1 MYEERS
7 LEELKTIQEEKTAER
22 ELEQR
27 RQEAYNQEQTDLIQQ
42 QNEQTEE
49 EKEDLTFGDRLLEI
63 PKGLA
68 SGGRDTVASLIT
80 LPEQIIDW
88 FSGDMATEAKEEG
101 GYDPSWD
108 DWLIPD
114 EGDPLETKTWWGGLI
129 RNFTHIGT
137 TLAIPLPKVGLLKN
151 GMKVIP
157 GLRKTTALARLAR
170 IKSGKV
176 MVVPR
181 FLRIG
186 PFKSGR
192 TLAKSA
198 LDGVK
203 FDVIS
208 QTSLEDNLT
217 GMFRE
222 HIPHLLHPIAT
233 KDLEHPMMKRF
244 KNVAEGLFLG
254 PLVESV
260 FGIVGAGATYI
271 KRSVTGNEVKE
282 VKGTFDQIYNNEFTD
297 SVTDQ
302 NVEVGIKQLEIPGMG
317 AYKNERIATR
327 QQGNSTSIDSLESVS
342 DGMERME
349 KEWGTEEGSPG
360 SFLSRTQTYG
370 TMKTSGQAREVVE
383 GVLKKSVS
391 EGYLPLMKE
400 TAERQGIPKDA
411 FLAKHAAFAKEVYE
425 GRMTSDLTPEEFF
438 KKVTDNRLISEGD
451 LKYNFTH
458 PRMAH
463 AIDLINGSLLGEIKG
478 LGLTSRELMDL
489 FDLRVVDG
497 PAQQLKEK
505 FLFGLRIRAIQKA
518 ETSQLFRDLD
528 GRLTLNE
535 KLDEF
540 GVTAADRAGVIDSV
554 ELKKRAATI
563 DEMVDARIQQSIDA
577 FRIAEEMAGED
588 GDDLWK
594 TIFEAVSQTK
604 GIHNLDD
611 IAQWMRYNLL
621 GGRWRGGPK
630 RTGALVR
637 NFMTMWTHSVLSG
650 PKTAVRAI
658 MGTSTAA
665 FTRPMALAIGASMRG
680 DWRVAR
686 QGLASLNAM
695 KETIPEAYE
704 LFKTRLNSYWSGEL
718 RGPNTR
724 FFEVD
729 KANDRWNM
737 YRHWASSN
745 RANIGDKMVFHL
757 ANMARWANDRRWFT
771 YSTKVMQ
778 ATDDSFGLII
788 ARANARQK
796 ALLKAMDD
804 LPDGHF
810 QNFDEKLFK
819 KYEDEFQKQ
828 IFDEQGNLTDYAA
841 QAAKK
846 EATLTQDLHGFASH
860 LDEAF
865 RDTPWARP
873 FFLFART
880 GVNGLNLSFQH
891 MPVMSL
897 LVKESRDILFTPL
910 TANLENLHRYGI
922 KNAVDLQHAK
932 DIKVGRMAMGG
943 TIISMASWAYLS
955 GNLHGNGPTDRKQ
968 RKAWQDMGWRPREIK
983 IGNTWVS
990 YDAFEPFNNL
1000 LSVVADIGDHMDL
1013 MGEEWAEQSFLK
1025 VSLAVAG
1032 SLTSKSYMAGM
1043 QQFVD
1048 LFSGNPG
1055 QQNRILA
1062 GLINN
1067 SFPASSLRNELGK
1080 VLNPF
1085 TKELHS
1091 SIQNQIANRNQW
1103 FTRLPTKF
1111 DLLTGEPIKD
1121 HNFMTRMWNAV
1132 SPVQF
1137 NLDYSPGRQMLFNS
1151 GYDLRP
1157 ISYTSPDG
1165 LDLSDSPEIRSMFQN
1180 AMGQQNLEEIFNR
1193 LANDKN
1199 IQTSIAMMNY
1209 HRDNGMRWRDPKE
1222 YSHYQII
1229 AREFERARK
1238 AAWASIV
1245 NTPEVQ
1251 LLLAKSRERN
1261 IQDAEATRETLETIL
1276 GIRK

>member
-1 MYEERS
+1 MAERT
-7 LEELKTIQEEKTAER
+7 LEELEQLKAEELK
-22 ELEQR
+22 LEEVR
-27 RQEAYNQEQTDLIQQ
+27 TNRQEAYSQEQTNLIQQ

-49 EKEDLTFGDRLLEI
+49 KDLTFGDYVGEI
-63 PKGLA
+63 PKALLA
-68 SGGRDTVASLIT
+68 GGRDTVASLIT

-88 FSGDMATEAKEEG
+88 FSGDMSREHKEEG

-108 DWLIPD
+108 DWLMPED
-114 EGDPLETKTWWGGLI
+114 DPLETKTWWGGLI

-137 TLAIPLPKVGLLKN
+137 TLAIPLPKLGLLKK

-157 GLRKTTALARLAR
+157 GLRKTTALARLGR
-170 IKSGKV
+170 IKAGKV

-181 FLRIG
+181 FLKVARKG

-203 FDVIS
+203 FDLVS

-222 HIPHLLHPIAT
+222 NIPQLLEPIAT

-244 KNVAEGLFLG
+244 KNVAEGIFLG

-260 FGIVGAGATYI
+260 FGVVGAGATYI
-271 KRSVTGNEVKE
+271 KRSVTGNEIKD
-282 VKGTFDQIYNNEFTD
+282 VKGTFDQIYNNEFAD
-297 SVTDQ
+297 SITDQ
-302 NVEVGIKQLEIPGMG
+302 NVEVGIKQLDEPGMG

-370 TMKTSGQAREVVE
+370 TMKTSGESREIVE

-391 EGYLPLMKE
+391 EKYLPLMAQ
-400 TAERQGIPKDA
+400 TAERQGIPKDV
-411 FLAKHAAFAKEVYE
+411 FLARHAAFAKEVYE
-425 GRMTSDLTPEEFF
+425 GRMTSDLTPEEFW
-438 KKVTDNRLISEGD
+438 KSVTDNRLIGEGD

-463 AIDLINGSLLGEIKG
+463 AIDLINGALLGEIRG
-478 LGLTSRELMDL
+478 LGIAGRELQGL
-489 FDLRVVDG
+489 YDLRAVDG
-497 PAQQLKEK
+497 PAQQLVEK
-505 FLFGLRIRAIQKA
+505 FILGLRIRAIQKA

-528 GRLTLNE
+528 GRLTLDE
-535 KLDEF
+535 GLDRL
-540 GVTAADRAGVIDSV
+540 GVTAADRAGVRDSA
-554 ELKKRAATI
+554 ELKTRAETI
-563 DEMVDARIQQSIDA
+563 NEMVDARVQQSIDA
-577 FRIAEEMAGED
+577 FRIAEEMTGEG

-594 TIFEAVSQTK
+594 TIFEAVSQAK
-604 GIHNLDD
+604 GVHNLDD
-611 IAQWMRYNLL
+611 IDQWMRHNLL
-621 GGRWRGGPK
+621 GGRWRGGRK
-630 RTGALVR
+630 QTGALIR
-637 NFMTMWTHSVLSG
+637 NFGAMFTHSVLSG
-650 PKTAVRAI
+650 PKTVVRAI

-680 DWRVAR
+680 DWRMAR

-718 RGPNTR
+718 SGPNTR
-724 FFEVD
+724 FLEVD

-737 YRHWASSN
+737 YRHWANSD
-745 RANIGDKMVFHL
+745 RANWKDRLVFFM
-757 ANMARWANDRRWFT
+757 ANSARWANDYRWFT
-771 YSTKVMQ
+771 YSTKAMQ
-778 ATDDSFGLII
+778 ATDDAFGLII
-788 ARANARQK
+788 ARAKARER

-810 QNFDEKLFK
+810 QNFDEALFK

-846 EATLTQDLHGFASH
+846 EATLTQDLHGFAKH
-860 LDEAF
+860 LDHAF
-865 RDTPWARP
+865 KDTPWARP

-891 MPVMSL
+891 MPGL
-897 LVKESRDILFTPL
+897 NLFVKETRDILFHPL

-922 KNAVDLQHAK
+922 RNVADLQQAK
-932 DIKVGRMAMGG
+932 DIRMGRMAMGT
-943 TIISMASWAYLS
+943 TIMSMASWAYLS
-955 GNLHGNGPTDRKQ
+955 GNLHGNGPTDRKDRQ
-968 RKAWQDMGWRPREIK
+968 AWRDMGWRPREIK
-983 IGNTWVS
+983 IGNVWVS
-990 YDAFEPFNNL
+990 YDAFEPFNQVL
-1000 LSVVADIGDHMDL
+1000 ALVGDIGDHMDL
-1013 MGEEWAEQSFLK
+1013 MGEEWAEQNFFKLSM
-1025 VSLAVAG
+1025 AVAG
-1032 SLTSKSYMAGM
+1032 TITSKSYLAGM
-1043 QQFVD
+1043 SQFVD
-1048 LFSGNPG
+1048 LFSGKPG
-1055 QQNRILA
+1055 QQNRIIASLV
-1062 GLINN
+1062 NN
-1067 SFPASSLRNELGK
+1067 YVPLSSLRNEIGK
-1080 VLNPF
+1080 VLNPY

-1091 SIQNQIANRNQW
+1091 SIWNQIRNRNQYI
-1103 FTRLPTKF
+1103 TPMPIKY
-1111 DLLTGEPIKD
+1111 DVLTGEPIKN

-1151 GYDLRP
+1151 GFDVKP

-1165 LDLSDSPEIRSMFQN
+1165 LDLSDSPQIRSMFQN

-1193 LANDKN
+1193 LANNKD
-1199 IQTSIAMMNY
+1199 IQASIALMNY
-1209 HRDNGMRWRDPKE
+1209 HNDNGMKWRDPSE
-1222 YSHYQII
+1222 YQHYKII
-1229 AREFERARK
+1229 AKEFEKARK
-1238 AAWASIV
+1238 KAWASIV

-1251 LLLAKSRERN
+1251 LLLEKARERKIEN
-1261 IQDAEATRETLETIL
+1261 VLANEELYQTIV